1 MAFSETVLNRKVL
14 QGILPFKVTLA
25 EPVYAGDP
33 LGISS
38 NTWVLS
44 AHADAEEPIAIA
56 GRKGIAGETITAFL
70 MAAVEFTHTSGNVPT
85 DGGKIAVH
93 DSGYYVVAG
102 SGLPDVGYITSVA
115 SDSLTS
121 VGVMCPIAPQLTT
134 ART

>member
-1 MAFSETVLNRKVL
+1 MAFAETVQNRRIL

-25 EPVYAGDP
+25 ENVYAGDP

-44 AHADAEEPIAIA
+44 AHASAEQPIAIA
-56 GRKGIAGETITAFL
+56 GAKGVVGDRITAFL
-70 MAAVEFTHTSGNVPT
+70 MASVECTHTAGNTPT
-85 DGGKIAVH
+85 DGGKVAVH
-93 DSGYYVVAG
+93 DSGYYIVAA
-102 SGLPDVGYITSVA
+102 SAKPDVGFVTSVA

-121 VGVMCPIAPQLTT
+121 VVCLCPIAPQLTT